1 MPTPYLV
8 SDNQGRKIDS
18 GMYVPGAR
26 SIVLEKLARDISRD
40 GFNAKVV
47 GRTIFVLIED
57 RVVDTYFF
65 NEK

>member
-18 GMYVPGAR
+18 GMYIPGAR
-26 SIVLEKLARDISRD
+26 SIVLEKLARDIRRE

-57 RVVDTYFF
+57 KVVDTYFF